1 MSDYLKKPNW
11 PQRLASTPG
20 YPRPFAPHFGGKRVL
35 VKSLGTT
42 DRKEAKHR
50 AAVVVAVW
58 RQQFKRAA
66 SGSAVFPDARSL
78 TDRLNDPQISDVD
91 YWREQMRL
99 ADTPGKRTVVE
110 DLVDDAAWAI
120 GLANADAG
128 VDPKSTP
135 EAGHF
140 YFAAMGHGLTD
151 YLDEWIAQLR
161 TTAKT
166 KAMRASDVRR
176 FATSFKTVEDVTR
189 PAVKRWV
196 AVLQNDLARGTISRV
211 LAGLRSYW
219 RFLQSLNVAKE
230 DDEPFSRLDVAR
242 QGQRTEQRQPFEPA
256 DVVKLLRLAEDRE
269 DTALADLI
277 RLAMWSGAR
286 VAELCSLTAVNV
298 KADYFDIT
306 SSKTAAGRRQVPIH
320 PHLMPTLQ
328 RLAHEAGQRT
338 GDPYIIGGQSANRYG
353 DRSGKRL
360 GCGSAGSRQ
369 RQGMAGNT
377 CSTRIRKTVATL
389 LQNSG
394 SVPEFVAASIL
405 GHEWPTMTFGTYA
418 GSVSMDEKRRR

>member
-1 MSDYLKKPNW
+1 MSDYLKKESGRNVWQARLDIPIRLRPN
-11 PQRLASTPG
+11 
-20 YPRPFAPHFGGKRVL
+20 FGGKRVL

-42 DRKEAKHR
+42 DRKEARHR
-50 AAVVVAVW
+50 AAVAVAVW
-58 RQQFKRAA
+58 REQFKRATSVRERRVIEEEIDDKA
-66 SGSAVFPDARSL
+66 YWIGAGNVDQGVSPY
-78 TDRLNDPQISDVD
+78 TD
-91 YWREQMRL
+91 
-99 ADTPGKRTVVE
+99 
-110 DLVDDAAWAI
+110 
-120 GLANADAG
+120 
-128 VDPKSTP
+128 P
-135 EAGHF
+135 EAGQF

-176 FATSFKTVEDVTR
+176 FAASFKTVEDVTR

-196 AVLQNDLARGTISRV
+196 TVLQNDLARGTITRV

-230 DDEPFSRLDVAR
+230 NDEPFSRLDVAR
-242 QGQRTEQRQPFEPA
+242 QGQQTEQRQPFEPA
-256 DVVKLLRLAEDRE
+256 DVVKLLRLAEERG

-286 VAELCSLTAVNV
+286 VAELCSLTAANV
-298 KADYFDIT
+298 KADYFDIV
-306 SSKTAAGRRQVPIH
+306 SSKTAAGRRQVPIA
-320 PHLMPTLQ
+320 PALMPTIQ
-328 RLAHEAGQRT
+328 RLAHEAGQRAD
-338 GDPYIIGGQSANRYG
+338 DPYIIGGQSANRYG
-353 DRSGKRL
+353 DRSGKLGLRFSRL
-360 GCGSAGSRQ
+360 KAAAGYGPAFVFHS
-369 RQGMAGNT
+369 
-377 CSTRIRKTVATL
+377 IRKTVATL

-418 GSVSMDEKRRR
+418 GSVSMDEKRKAIEKLAYPD